1 MDGNTLLVIVFFV
14 IGIGTIIFIS
24 KSMNKKTDREENSQQ
39 QQQQQQQEAELTER
53 FHVGKYLD
61 GLPDFNGPAPLVY
74 CGVTEESFVLRKG
87 TQGAEIGRIPRGS
100 VSSVDISKKDKQHC
114 ITINW
119 AAAGGTKYNSL
130 FELADKDSQKSAT
143 QAAENIKKWT

>member
-24 KSMNKKTDREENSQQ
+24 KSMNKKTDGEENL
-39 QQQQQQQEAELTER
+39 QQQQQQEDELTER
-53 FHVGKYLD
+53 FYVGKYLG

-74 CGVTEESFVLRKG
+74 CGVTEKSFVLRKG
-87 TQGAEIGRIPRGS
+87 TQGAEVGRIPRSS
-100 VSSVDISKKDKQHC
+100 VSSVDISKKGTQHC
-114 ITINW
+114 LTINW

-130 FELADKDSQKSAT
+130 FELTDKDSQKSAA
-143 QAAENIKKWT
+143 QAAENIKKWN